1 MECRK
6 DPAAA
11 SRLLFH
17 QRAHAPSIPFMS
29 FLAALIRPLLRLHPW
44 QRLALAAW
52 VVLTAGVTARVVLRP
67 EQQTVYPI
75 YAQAGCD
82 WLAGEDVYRL
92 DHSPSAPPPA
102 SAWDLLRPPARP
114 AVGWGLESYRYSPL
128 VAALLV
134 PMGLLPDRAGA
145 VLWRL
150 VNVAVLLAAVGWWL
164 RQAAPYP
171 LSRGQRGIFL
181 LALAPFAI
189 GSVNNGQINP
199 LLLALILATF
209 TCCAEGRFNL
219 AALFFGLAFW
229 LKLYPLVFGL
239 LLVLLYPR
247 RLAWRLPLAVLLLG
261 AAAFLLQR
269 PGYVAGEYVNFA
281 RALSLDDRSD
291 WPPGAA
297 YRDLRLLCR
306 VCGLT
311 LGAGGYAALRLGSAA
326 LVAVLCRA
334 GRRWPPRRRLTG
346 ALNLGLC
353 WVLLCGPSTESPT
366 YILLGPVM
374 AWAMV
379 DVWPRRRPLARAA
392 IVASAAA
399 SWAALGVNLFTW
411 AAEIHA
417 LAPQP
422 FSALVLFALLTALDV
437 RDLLRPAPRE
447 SVSSAGRVVV

>member
-1 MECRK
+1 MECRQGS
-6 DPAAA
+6 AAA
-11 SRLLFH
+11 CRYCSY
-17 QRAHAPSIPFMS
+17 QRANAPSIPFMS
-29 FLAALIRPLLRLHPW
+29 VLAALVGPFLRLHPW

-52 VVLTAGVTARVVLRP
+52 VVLIAGVTTRVVLRP

-75 YAQAGCD
+75 YAQAGRD

-92 DHSPSAPPPA
+92 DRGPSEPPPA
-102 SAWDLLRPPARP
+102 SAWGLLRPPARP

-128 VAALLV
+128 VASLLV
-134 PMGLLPDRAGA
+134 PVGLLPDRAGA

-150 VNVAVLLAAVGWWL
+150 VNAAVLLAAVGWWL
-164 RQAAPYP
+164 RRAAPYP
-171 LSRGQRGIFL
+171 LSRGQRGVFL
-181 LALAPFAI
+181 LALTPFAI
-189 GSVNNGQINP
+189 GSLNNGQINP
-199 LLLALILATF
+199 LLLALILTTF

-219 AALFFGLAFW
+219 AGLCFGLAFW

-269 PGYVAGEYVNFA
+269 PGYVAAEYINFA

-291 WPPGAA
+291 WPTGAA

-311 LGAGGYAALRLGSAA
+311 LGAGAYGAVRLGSAA

-334 GRRWPPRRRLTG
+334 GRRWPPRRRLCS

-353 WVLLCGPSTESPT
+353 WVLLCGPATESPT

-374 AWAMV
+374 AWAVV
-379 DVWPRRRPLARAA
+379 DLWPRRRPLARAA
-392 IVASAAA
+392 ILASAGAA
-399 SWAALGVNLFTW
+399 WAAIGANLFTW
-411 AAEIHA
+411 AAAVHA

-422 FSALVLFALLTALDV
+422 FSALLLFVVLTALDV
-437 RDLLRPAPRE
+437 RDLLRPTPRE
-447 SVSSAGRVVV
+447 SVSPAGRLAV